1 MTNEAGTP
9 PTDAPKGEVQL
20 ETTRIEAL
28 ILANHAEAING
39 LLYLSGGGWTDVHRQ
54 IQGGVLPANHFGIG
68 LSIRVPWHETNENHR
83 FALDVQNE
91 DATQVLVHAEGDINV
106 GRPPQ
111 LHRGDIQHAVFAIN
125 VDTIFPQPGG
135 YQVIATVNGKN
146 TVTWPFRVH
155 DRHVPDGV
163 KHP

>member
-1 MTNEAGTP
+1 MPNEDSASSA
-9 PTDAPKGEVQL
+9 DAPKNAMQL

-54 IQGGVLPANHFGIG
+54 IQGDIKPSNHFGIG

-91 DATQVLVHAEGDINV
+91 DATQVLVHAEGDVNV

-111 LHRGDIQHAVFAIN
+111 LHRGSIQHAVLAIN
-125 VDTIFPQPGG
+125 VDITFPKPGG
-135 YQVIATVNGKN
+135 YQVIATVDGKS
-146 TVTWPFRVH
+146 TATWPFRVH
-155 DRHVPDGV
+155 DTHMPGV
-163 KHP
+163 VKRS